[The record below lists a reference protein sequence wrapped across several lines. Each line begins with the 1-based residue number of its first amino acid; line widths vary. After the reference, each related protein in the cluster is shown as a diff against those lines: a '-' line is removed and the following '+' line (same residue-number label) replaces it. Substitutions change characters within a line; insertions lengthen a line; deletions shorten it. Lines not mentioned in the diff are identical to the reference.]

1 MTSRFARPVRAFLAS
16 RFALPLVALLA
27 VVIASGLYV
36 QWRHSRIERRAGAT
50 EADTMCIASR
60 LGLPCQP

>member
-1 MTSRFARPVRAFLAS
+1 MTSRFARSVRAVVSS
-16 RFALPLVALLA
+16 RFGLPFIALVA
-27 VVIASGLYV
+27 VVIAAGLYV
-36 QWRHSRIERRAGAT
+36 QWRHSRIERRSGAT